1 METSSP
7 FVGNYAGA
15 EKMITGRVGLD
26 DVATKAFDE
35 LITKKDEHVK
45 ILVTP
50 RKELVA

>member
-1 METSSP
+1 
-7 FVGNYAGA
+7 
-15 EKMITGRVGLD
+15 MITARVSLD
-26 DVATKAFDE
+26 DVAAKAFEE